1 MSFGQAIQHV
11 FKNYAQF
18 RGTAPRSEY
27 WWWVLFTAAVGLILG
42 FLDGQMSDGGDTGVL
57 TGLWAI
63 ATAIPTLAVTV
74 RRLRDGG
81 FHWALMLLLV
91 IPFFGALV
99 VLVLTIMPT
108 KNTLPLL

>member
-27 WWWVLFTAAVGLILG
+27 WWWILFTAAVGLILG
-42 FLDGQMSDGGDTGVL
+42 FLDGQMGGSGDTGVL

-63 ATAIPTLAVTV
+63 ATLVPTLAVTV

-81 FHWALMLLLV
+81 FHWALMFLLL